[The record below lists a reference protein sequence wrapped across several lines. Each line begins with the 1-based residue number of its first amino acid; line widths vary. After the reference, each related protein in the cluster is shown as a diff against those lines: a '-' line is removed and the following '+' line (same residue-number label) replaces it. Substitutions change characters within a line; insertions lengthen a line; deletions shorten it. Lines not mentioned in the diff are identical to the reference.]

1 MNRVIL
7 SGRLTRDPEVRY
19 SQGEKST
26 CVSRFSLAVDRRG
39 QEGADFPNI
48 VVFGKTGEFTEKY
61 FHKGMKVIIE
71 GRISTGSYTN
81 KNGDKVYTTEVIADN
96 VEFAESKKT
105 EQSTEQTTQQSN
117 DFVSIPEA
125 VELPF

>member
-1 MNRVIL
+1 MNKVII

-48 VVFGKTGEFTEKY
+48 VAFGKTGEFTEKY

-96 VEFAESKKT
+96 VEFAESKKQ
-105 EQSTEQTTQQSN
+105 EASTGN
-117 DFVSIPEA
+117 DFVNIPEA